1 MRLVVSARRCRSLIA
16 AGVILGGMTLAVPGS
31 TGFVALAQR
40 AVIGM
45 TVRPVGHDST
55 SRRPNVNRREG
66 VAGSRRPSLRAP
78 GCAVERTCQRTC
90 HCGAHA
96 AYQPIQAVRPMFAVQ
111 TGTPTDVRAH

>member
-1 MRLVVSARRCRSLIA
+1 
-16 AGVILGGMTLAVPGS
+16 MTLAVPGS

-78 GCAVERTCQRTC
+78 GCAVERTC

-111 TGTPTDVRAH
+111 TGTPTDVRAHPTAGGRQHRPGTVSYTHLRAHETR